1 MILYV
6 DTSALVKRYLEEEGS
21 RYLRSLFDDC
31 DVLVTSLLTK
41 LEFISTVERAKRAA
55 RINSPTY
62 RTITATFE
70 KDTRV
75 GAISF
80 IQIAT
85 HIIDVAARITRA
97 RRLKPPD
104 AIQLASALEAQP
116 LRHSS
121 YHFLCTDQAL
131 NEAARLEGL
140 RCIDV
145 VREEV
150 PSRT

>member
-1 MILYV
+1 MILYA
-6 DTSALVKRYLEEEGS
+6 DTSALMKRYLEEEDS
-21 RYLRSLFDDC
+21 RYVRSLFADC
-31 DVLVTSLLTK
+31 EVLVTSLLTK

-75 GAISF
+75 GAIGF
-80 IQIAT
+80 IQISAS
-85 HIIDVAARITRA
+85 IIDVAARITRT
-97 RRLKPPD
+97 RRLRPPD

-116 LRHSS
+116 SHHSS
-121 YHFLCTDQAL
+121 YRFLCTDQAL

-140 RCIDV
+140 RCVDV
-145 VREEV
+145 VRDEV
-150 PSRT
+150 SSRT